1 MATIARSRRIN
12 LSPPQVVVLSFALTI
27 AIGTILLSL
36 PAASADGQGIG
47 LLNAYFTA
55 SSATCVTGLVV
66 ITTGTA
72 LSRFGQIVVLLL
84 IQIGGLGLMT
94 MTTFL
99 YLLIGRRIGLR
110 GRMLIQE
117 SLGQET
123 IAGIIRLVRSIFVFT
138 FGAEL
143 LGTLILTMRFSADM
157 PLNQA
162 AYFGLFHAISAFC
175 NAGFDL
181 FGNSIVRYASDPV
194 VVLTIG
200 SLLVVGGMGFLVL
213 RNLWFHRTAKQ
224 RLTLHTRVVLR
235 ATAWLIGIGF
245 VTVLA
250 LEYSN
255 PATLGALPLHGKLL
269 SALFTAIT
277 PRTAGFNTVPTGLLG
292 GSTLMLLIVL
302 MFIGASPGGTGG
314 GIKTTTAWVIYR
326 TVISTLRGKED
337 VEAAGRTLPRMAHRR
352 AMAIAVI
359 SLSLVILVTAVL
371 LSSEKTT
378 LMDALFETMSAF
390 GTVGLSTGLTPSLS
404 ALGRV
409 LIALTMLAGRV
420 GPFTLAIAFN
430 SQKGN
435 SSMHYPEE
443 RVIVG

>member
-1 MATIARSRRIN
+1 
-12 LSPPQVVVLSFALTI
+12 V
-27 AIGTILLSL
+27 
-36 PAASADGQGIG
+36 
-47 LLNAYFTA
+47 
-55 SSATCVTGLVV
+55 
-66 ITTGTA
+66 
-72 LSRFGQIVVLLL
+72 
-84 IQIGGLGLMT
+84 
-94 MTTFL
+94 
-99 YLLIGRRIGLR
+99 
-110 GRMLIQE
+110 
-117 SLGQET
+117 
-123 IAGIIRLVRSIFVFT
+123 
-138 FGAEL
+138 
-143 LGTLILTMRFSADM
+143 
-157 PLNQA
+157 
-162 AYFGLFHAISAFC
+162 
-175 NAGFDL
+175 
-181 FGNSIVRYASDPV
+181 
-194 VVLTIG
+194 
-200 SLLVVGGMGFLVL
+200 
-213 RNLWFHRTAKQ
+213 
-224 RLTLHTRVVLR
+224 
-235 ATAWLIGIGF
+235 
-245 VTVLA
+245 
-250 LEYSN
+250 
-255 PATLGALPLHGKLL
+255 
-269 SALFTAIT
+269 
-277 PRTAGFNTVPTGLLG
+277 
-292 GSTLMLLIVL
+292 
-302 MFIGASPGGTGG
+302 FIGASPGGTGG